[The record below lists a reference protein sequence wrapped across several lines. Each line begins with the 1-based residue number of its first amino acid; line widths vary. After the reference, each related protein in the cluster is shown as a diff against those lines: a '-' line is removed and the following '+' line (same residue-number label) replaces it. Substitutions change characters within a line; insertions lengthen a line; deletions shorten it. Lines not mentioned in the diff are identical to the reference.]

1 MWFVYDVDSGF
12 DLFKSEQ
19 EALTWLNKKL
29 EEYREDA
36 VGDEWNTDAKSLCVG
51 RVTKTVSLVQVKNG
65 EDPDEYGVD
74 EFCEAIVEDV
84 NE

>member
-12 DLFKSEQ
+12 NFFKTEG
-19 EALTWLNKKL
+19 EANAWLKKKL
-29 EEYREDA
+29 EEYREDD
-36 VGDEWNTDAKSLCVG
+36 VGDEWNTDVKSLCMG
-51 RVTKTVSLVQVKNG
+51 EITKTVSLVQVKNE
-65 EDPDEYGVD
+65 EDVD

>member
-1 MWFVYDVDSGF
+1 MWFVYDIDSGF
-12 DLFKSEQ
+12 DIFENED
-19 EALTWLNKKL
+19 EANVWLNKKL

-36 VGDEWNTDAKSLCVG
+36 VGEEWNTDVESLCMG
-51 RVTKTVSLVQVKNG
+51 KVTKTVTLVPV
-65 EDPDEYGVD
+65 DGVG

>member
-1 MWFVYDVDSGF
+1 MWFVYDIDSGF
-12 DLFKSEQ
+12 DIFENED
-19 EALTWLNKKL
+19 EANVWLNKKL

-36 VGDEWNTDAKSLCVG
+36 VGEEWNVDVESLCMG
-51 RVTKTVSLVQVKNG
+51 KVTKMVTLVPV
-65 EDPDEYGVD
+65 DGVD

>member
-12 DLFKSEQ
+12 DIFQNED
-19 EALTWLNKKL
+19 EAL

-36 VGDEWNTDAKSLCVG
+36 VGEEWNVDVESLCMG
-51 RVTKTVSLVQVKNG
+51 KVTKTVTLVPV
-65 EDPDEYGVD
+65 DGVD
-74 EFCEAIVEDV
+74 EFCEAIVEDI

>member
-12 DLFKSEQ
+12 DFFESEDK
-19 EALTWLNKKL
+19 ANAWLNEKL

-36 VGDEWNTDAKSLCVG
+36 VGEEWNDDVESLCMG
-51 RVTKTVSLVQVKNG
+51 KVTKMVTLVPVESE
-65 EDPDEYGVD
+65 EDPNDYGVD
-74 EFCEAIVEDV
+74 QFCEAIVEDV

>member
-12 DLFKSEQ
+12 DLFKNEQ

-36 VGDEWNTDAKSLCVG
+36 VGEEWNIDVESLCMG
-51 RVTKTVSLVQVKNG
+51 KVTKTVTLVPVEND
-65 EDPDEYGVD
+65 EDPNDYGFD
-74 EFCEAIVEDV
+74 QFCEAIVEDV

>member
-12 DLFKSEQ
+12 DIFQNED
-19 EALTWLNKKL
+19 EAL
-29 EEYREDA
+29 EEYRDDA
-36 VGDEWNTDAKSLCVG
+36 VGEEWNVDVGSLCMG
-51 RVTKTVSLVQVKNG
+51 KVTKAVTLVPV
-65 EDPDEYGVD
+65 DGVD

>member
-12 DLFKSEQ
+12 DIFQNED
-19 EALTWLNKKL
+19 EANAWLNKKL
-29 EEYREDA
+29 EEYRDDV
-36 VGDEWNTDAKSLCVG
+36 VGEEWNVDVESLCMG
-51 RVTKTVSLVQVKNG
+51 KVTKMVTLVPV
-65 EDPDEYGVD
+65 DSVD

>member
-12 DLFKSEQ
+12 DIFENED
-19 EALTWLNKKL
+19 EANVWLNKKL

-36 VGDEWNTDAKSLCVG
+36 VGEEWNVDVESLCMG
-51 RVTKTVSLVQVKNG
+51 KVTKTVTLVPVDG
-65 EDPDEYGVD
+65 DD
-74 EFCEAIVEDV
+74 EFYEAIVEDV

>member
-12 DLFKSEQ
+12 DIFENED
-19 EALTWLNKKL
+19 EANVWLNKKL

-36 VGDEWNTDAKSLCVG
+36 VGEEWNVDVESLCMG
-51 RVTKTVSLVQVKNG
+51 KVTKMVTLVPV
-65 EDPDEYGVD
+65 DGVD
-74 EFCEAIVEDV
+74 EFYEAIVEDV

>member
-1 MWFVYDVDSGF
+1 MWFVYDIDSGF
-12 DLFKSEQ
+12 DIFENED
-19 EALTWLNKKL
+19 EANAWLNKKL

-36 VGDEWNTDAKSLCVG
+36 VGEEWNVDVESLCMG
-51 RVTKTVSLVQVKNG
+51 KVTKTVTLVPVESE

-74 EFCEAIVEDV
+74 EFYEAIVEDV

>member
-12 DLFKSEQ
+12 DLFKQ

-29 EEYREDA
+29 EEYHEDA
-36 VGDEWNTDAKSLCVG
+36 VGDEWNTDVESLC
-51 RVTKTVSLVQVKNG
+51 
-65 EDPDEYGVD
+65 EYGVD

>member
-12 DLFKSEQ
+12 DLFKNEQ

-36 VGDEWNTDAKSLCVG
+36 VGEEWNSDVESLCMG
-51 RVTKTVSLVQVKNG
+51 KVTKTVTLVPVEND
-65 EDPDEYGVD
+65 EDPNDYGFD
-74 EFCEAIVEDV
+74 QFCEAIVEDV

>member
-36 VGDEWNTDAKSLCVG
+36 VGEEWNVDVESLCMG
-51 RVTKTVSLVQVKNG
+51 KVTKTVTLVPVESW
-65 EDPDEYGVD
+65 EDPDEYSVD

>member
-12 DLFKSEQ
+12 DLFKNEQ

-36 VGDEWNTDAKSLCVG
+36 VGEEWNSDVESLCMG
-51 RVTKTVSLVQVKNG
+51 KVTKTVTLVPIESE
-65 EDPDEYGVD
+65 EDPNDYGFD
-74 EFCEAIVEDV
+74 QFCEAIVEDV

>member
-36 VGDEWNTDAKSLCVG
+36 VGEEWNVDVESLCMG
-51 RVTKTVSLVQVKNG
+51 KVTKMVTLVPV
-65 EDPDEYGVD
+65 DGVD

>member
-1 MWFVYDVDSGF
+1 MWFVYDIDSGF
-12 DLFKSEQ
+12 DIFENED
-19 EALTWLNKKL
+19 EANVWLKKKL

-36 VGDEWNTDAKSLCVG
+36 VGEEWNVDVESLCMG
-51 RVTKTVSLVQVKNG
+51 RVTKTVTLVPVESG
-65 EDPDEYGVD
+65 EDPDEYGVG

>member
-19 EALTWLNKKL
+19 EALTWFNKKL

-36 VGDEWNTDAKSLCVG
+36 VGEEWNVDVESLC
-51 RVTKTVSLVQVKNG
+51 
-65 EDPDEYGVD
+65 EYGVD
-74 EFCEAIVEDV
+74 EFYEAIVEDV

>member
-12 DLFKSEQ
+12 DIFQNED
-19 EALTWLNKKL
+19 EAL

-36 VGDEWNTDAKSLCVG
+36 VGEEWNVDVESLCMG
-51 RVTKTVSLVQVKNG
+51 KVTKTVTLVPV
-65 EDPDEYGVD
+65 DGVD

>member
-36 VGDEWNTDAKSLCVG
+36 VGDEWNVDVESLCMG
-51 RVTKTVSLVQVKNG
+51 KVTKTVTLVPV
-65 EDPDEYGVD
+65 DDVD